1 MKASHLTVYSISHF
15 FVDFSCAFLLFSV
28 ISGSPDFALCVLLYN
43 FCAFALQM
51 PLGLLADAWNRNRI
65 IAATGC
71 FLVAF
76 AYIVPIPLAAAV
88 VAGTGNALFHLGGGI
103 DTLNH
108 SRKKASALGIF
119 VSPGAVGLYLGTLL
133 GKAGTASTATGI
145 IPLIATG
152 ILILLICPIPG
163 HGSHSGNVP
172 LSAETTVRVK
182 WLIPLFLVV
191 VLRSYMGMNQQFDWK
206 NQWHWGFILVLALA
220 LGKMA
225 GGLLMDRLGAKKASV
240 FTLVTAAVLYLF
252 SGHPIPGILAV
263 FLFNMT
269 MPVTLWAV
277 AQITPGMK
285 GFTFGLLTF
294 GLFIG
299 YLPSAFGLPS
309 LLVNYPLY
317 SLVTLG
323 SLFLLLMV
331 YRAFRKGNL
340 SC

>member
-1 MKASHLTVYSISHF
+1 M
-15 FVDFSCAFLLFSV
+15 
-28 ISGSPDFALCVLLYN
+28 
-43 FCAFALQM
+43 
-51 PLGLLADAWNRNRI
+51 
-65 IAATGC
+65 
-71 FLVAF
+71 
-76 AYIVPIPLAAAV
+76 
-88 VAGTGNALFHLGGGI
+88 
-103 DTLNH
+103 
-108 SRKKASALGIF
+108 
-119 VSPGAVGLYLGTLL
+119 
-133 GKAGTASTATGI
+133 
-145 IPLIATG
+145 
-152 ILILLICPIPG
+152 
-163 HGSHSGNVP
+163 
-172 LSAETTVRVK
+172 
-182 WLIPLFLVV
+182 
-191 VLRSYMGMNQQFDWK
+191 
-206 NQWHWGFILVLALA
+206 
-220 LGKMA
+220 
-225 GGLLMDRLGAKKASV
+225 
-240 FTLVTAAVLYLF
+240 TAAVLYLF
-252 SGHPIPGILAV
+252 SGHPNPGILAV